1 MLAMSLVEGFEG
13 CGIAALRARYR
24 FSLAP
29 FDSHVR
35 RNCVLHA
42 YSPFGLGKFIRGF
55 ADGK

>member
-1 MLAMSLVEGFEG
+1 MSLVEGFEG

-35 RNCVLHA
+35 RSCVLHA
-42 YSPFGLGKFIRGF
+42 YSPFVLGKFIRGF